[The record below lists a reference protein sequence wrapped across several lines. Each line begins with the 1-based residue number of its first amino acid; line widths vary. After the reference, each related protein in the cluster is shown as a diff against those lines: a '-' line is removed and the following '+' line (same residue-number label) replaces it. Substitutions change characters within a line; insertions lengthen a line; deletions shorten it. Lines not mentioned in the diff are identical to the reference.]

1 MKIITIIKFTCENYG
16 NNINNYFSQ
25 KSLDGDVMNKLLKI
39 CQYKSNEEI
48 IENMDNNQ
56 KINLDKYLNF
66 KIKIAKICSKI
77 LIQKTIEILKRY
89 RDDEKKSGNM
99 PLNKERIKDLFD
111 LLNSL
116 KNLELF
122 PNINWLD
129 IEEDEEKEKE
139 NLNIFDL
146 LSKTKKMHLIYL
158 QPILYDFIYTK
169 EEEIKDIVKTIFEEI
184 EKLMEIPNFN
194 DFYK

>member
-1 MKIITIIKFTCENYG
+1 MK
-16 NNINNYFSQ
+16 
-25 KSLDGDVMNKLLKI
+25 
-39 CQYKSNEEI
+39 
-48 IENMDNNQ
+48 
-56 KINLDKYLNF
+56 
-66 KIKIAKICSKI
+66 
-77 LIQKTIEILKRY
+77 
-89 RDDEKKSGNM
+89 KKSGNM
-99 PLNKERIKDLFD
+99 PLNKERIKDLLD

-169 EEEIKDIVKTIFEEI
+169 EEEIKDIVKTIFE
-184 EKLMEIPNFN
+184 
-194 DFYK
+194 

>member
-1 MKIITIIKFTCENYG
+1 MK
-16 NNINNYFSQ
+16 
-25 KSLDGDVMNKLLKI
+25 
-39 CQYKSNEEI
+39 
-48 IENMDNNQ
+48 
-56 KINLDKYLNF
+56 
-66 KIKIAKICSKI
+66 
-77 LIQKTIEILKRY
+77 
-89 RDDEKKSGNM
+89 KKSGNM
-99 PLNKERIKDLFD
+99 PLNKERIKDLLD